1 MLVPTDP
8 GSLGLSAQRLE
19 RVTHWLQYQVDS
31 QRLAGCSVVVGRR
44 GQIALAAA
52 AGFADLETRQPFA
65 LDSVVRIYSMTKAV
79 TTAAAMMLYEEGCFH
94 LDDPVAHYLP

>member
-52 AGFADLETRQPFA
+52 AGFLI
-65 LDSVVRIYSMTKAV
+65 SK
-79 TTAAAMMLYEEGCFH
+79 
-94 LDDPVAHYLP
+94 PVSRLRSTVWCVFIL